1 MSDELKDFRYYA
13 DKAEEQLIDSQS
25 YVKSTHSFDAATHKI
40 GIAAV
45 YAELAKAA
53 PKTEPVPCNVGLH
66 GYVGG
71 SYIGTSR
78 PCIFMKGHT
87 GDHRTDDGVFFKGL
101 DNVDFPG
108 PKGND

>member
-53 PKTEPVPCNVGLH
+53 PEHVPNPH
-66 GYVGG
+66 YVILTPEQARD
-71 SYIGTSR
+71 YAA
-78 PCIFMKGHT
+78 MKG
-87 GDHRTDDGVFFKGL
+87 DKQCRDGSQ
-101 DNVDFPG
+101 PY
-108 PKGND
+108 